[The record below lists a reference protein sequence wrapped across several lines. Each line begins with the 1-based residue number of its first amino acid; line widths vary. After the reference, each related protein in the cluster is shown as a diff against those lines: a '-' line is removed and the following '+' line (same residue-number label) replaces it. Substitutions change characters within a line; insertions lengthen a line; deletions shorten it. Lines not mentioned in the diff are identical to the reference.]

1 MNNWM
6 KIGLPIVLA
15 VLLVLTAVSLTLV
28 ITNGNNR
35 SQSLAY
41 QNGNTTVGQYVNGP
55 YCYGYGWR
63 SASGNQNQN
72 GPAVGYVPG
81 RCMAWRWN

>member
-1 MNNWM
+1 MNNWL

-15 VLLVLTAVSLTLV
+15 VLLVLTVVSLTLA
-28 ITNGNNR
+28 ITTGGNG

-41 QNGNTTVGQYVNGP
+41 QNGNTAGGQYVNGP

-72 GPAVGYVPG
+72 GPAVGYGPG